1 MQPNKNGVKLLAA
14 PATAAMGNWSMISLL
29 LGAAALIFIAVWYF
43 GGNRFTTTPTFGGT
57 NGNAPTATSV
67 PAK

>member
-1 MQPNKNGVKLLAA
+1 MQPNKNDLKRLAT
-14 PATAAMGNWSMISLL
+14 P
-29 LGAAALIFIAVWYF
+29 AAAAHASWGTYSLIFAATGLIFIAVWYF

-67 PAK
+67 PAE